1 MIPATHLMEAD
12 FAQWRR
18 WAANIRDGY
27 PEGHLLRD
35 KAVILCHAMNA
46 WHTTWLYKRKHPDST
61 LRLEP
66 LEISI
71 EKLVR
76 DMICLGASPPA
87 KPQDT
92 KMQKNT
98 KNDGSERE

>member
-1 MIPATHLMEAD
+1 MDAD
-12 FAQWRR
+12 FAQWRL

-46 WHTTWLYKRKHPDST
+46 WHTTWLYIIMHPGST
-61 LRLEP
+61 LPLEP
-66 LEISI
+66 LEIAI

-76 DMICLGASPPA
+76 EMICLGALPPA
-87 KPQDT
+87 KPLDT
-92 KMQKNT
+92 KVQKNT
-98 KNDGSERE
+98 KNDGYERE